1 MVHTLWFGGK
11 VAVQNVRTSFTQ
23 IVTVV
28 KLSSTMVEVSSWLR
42 KHVRG
47 TSVMG
52 LASCIKGVVHRLQT
66 AEAKTVLTAAA
77 RTVLDGAYQ
86 RILF

>member
-1 MVHTLWFGGK
+1 
-11 VAVQNVRTSFTQ
+11 VRTSFTQ

-28 KLSSTMVEVSSWLR
+28 KLSTMVEVSSWLR
-42 KHVRG
+42 KHVGG

-52 LASCIKGVVHRLQT
+52 LASCIKGVVHRHQT